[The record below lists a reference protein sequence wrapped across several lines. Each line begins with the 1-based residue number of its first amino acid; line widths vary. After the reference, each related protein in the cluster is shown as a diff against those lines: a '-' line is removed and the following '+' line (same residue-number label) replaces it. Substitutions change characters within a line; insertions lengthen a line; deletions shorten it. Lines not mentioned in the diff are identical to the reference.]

1 MIIIQLWAEIIFLLR
16 WTFRECSL
24 RMQSGPDMM
33 VFWVKPLKP
42 IRINQ
47 PKEVIF
53 FCDFK
58 CSNFTINKLLLTTSC
73 SIEQIFVDIPY
84 IGILEGEEDGFAN
97 TEKLRKYTYEQ
108 GYVVSILKSNHMNS
122 NSSATMTESS
132 RSAWISWIVV
142 ISLIVLMILPYFIC
156 ISYFKN

>member
-1 MIIIQLWAEIIFLLR
+1 MTLSVLI
-16 WTFRECSL
+16 
-24 RMQSGPDMM
+24 
-33 VFWVKPLKP
+33 
-42 IRINQ
+42 
-47 PKEVIF
+47 
-53 FCDFK
+53 
-58 CSNFTINKLLLTTSC
+58 LLLTTSC

-84 IGILEGEEDGFAN
+84 IGILEGEDGFAS